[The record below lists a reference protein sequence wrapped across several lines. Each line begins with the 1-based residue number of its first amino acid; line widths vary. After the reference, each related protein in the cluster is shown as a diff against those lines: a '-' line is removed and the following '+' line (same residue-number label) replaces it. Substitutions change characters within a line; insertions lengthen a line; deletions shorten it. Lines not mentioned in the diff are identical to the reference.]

1 MPVRDVVILSA
12 ARTPIGRYGG
22 SFKDLHPAELGAVA
36 ARAAIERAGLSA
48 GDIDEV
54 LIGHGRQAGS
64 GPNPARQVG
73 HRAGIPH
80 RAPAQTI
87 NKACASS
94 LQAIV
99 SGAQAIMLG
108 ESAIVLA
115 GGIESMSR
123 MPYLIDAI
131 DARWGHRMGNFTL
144 VDAMYRDGFQCPI
157 SNLIM
162 GETAEIL
169 GRQHRITREQSDAFA
184 LESQRKAK
192 AAMDAGHFARE
203 IAPVTVPGSAG
214 SDPRRIQRGSD
225 PGSRGS
231 DPDHIVIDRDE
242 HPRGDTTMESLRKL
256 PPVFGDV
263 EGQPGIVTAGT
274 SSGITDGGA
283 ALVLASADA
292 ARARGVKPRA
302 KILGWASA
310 GVDPRIMGIGP
321 VPAIQKLTDRTG
333 LRLDDFDLVELNEAF
348 AAQVLA
354 VLNEAPIQ
362 ADRLNVNG
370 GAIALGHPIGATG
383 ARIVVTLLHEL
394 ERRGGKRGLAT
405 LCVSGGMGMALAIER
420 I

>member
-36 ARAAIERAGLSA
+36 ARAAIERAGITA
-48 GDIDEV
+48 AEVDEV
-54 LIGHGRQAGS
+54 VIGHGRQAGS
-64 GPNPARQVG
+64 GPNPGRQVG
-73 HRAGIPH
+73 HRAGVPH

-99 SGAQAIMLG
+99 SGAQSIMLG
-108 ESAIVLA
+108 ESDVVLA

-131 DARWGHRMGNFTL
+131 DARWGHRMGHFTL

-169 GRQHRITREQSDAFA
+169 GRRHGISRGQSDAFA
-184 LESQRKAK
+184 LGSQRKAK
-192 AAMDAGHFARE
+192 AATDAGYFARE
-203 IAPVTVPGSAG
+203 IAPVTLPGA
-214 SDPRRIQRGSD
+214 DPRSPRT
-225 PGSRGS
+225 GS
-231 DPDHIVIDRDE
+231 DPDRVAIDRDE
-242 HPRGDTTMESLRKL
+242 HPRGDTTLETLGRL
-256 PPVFGDV
+256 PPVFGDAD
-263 EGQPGIVTAGT
+263 GQPGIITAGT

-283 ALVLASADA
+283 ALVLASADT
-292 ARARGVKPRA
+292 ARARGLKPRA

-310 GVDPRIMGIGP
+310 GVDPRVMGIGP
-321 VPAIQKLTDRTG
+321 VPAIQKLRERIG
-333 LRLDDFDLVELNEAF
+333 LGIDDFDLVELNEAF
-348 AAQVLA
+348 AVQVLA
-354 VLNEAPIQ
+354 VLHEAPIA

-394 ERRGGKRGLAT
+394 ERRGATRGLAT
-405 LCVSGGMGMALAIER
+405 LCVSGGMGMALAIET
-420 I
+420 IG

>member
-1 MPVRDVVILSA
+1 MPARDVFILSA

-36 ARAAIERAGLSA
+36 ARAAISGAGIAAS
-48 GDIDEV
+48 DVDEV
-54 LIGHGRQAGS
+54 VVGHGRQAGS
-64 GPNPARQVG
+64 GPNPGRQVG
-73 HRAGIPH
+73 HRAGVPH

-99 SGAQAIMLG
+99 AGAQSIMLG
-108 ESAIVLA
+108 ESDVVLA

-144 VDAMYRDGFQCPI
+144 VDAMYRDGFQCPL

-169 GRQHRITREQSDAFA
+169 GRQHGITREQSDGFA

-192 AAMDAGHFARE
+192 AAIDGGHFSRE
-203 IAPVTVPGSAG
+203 IAPVTMEVKGKAL
-214 SDPRRIQRGSD
+214 
-225 PGSRGS
+225 
-231 DPDHIVIDRDE
+231 VVDRDE
-242 HPRGDTTMESLRKL
+242 HPRETTLATLRTL

-263 EGQPGIVTAGT
+263 EGQPGIITAGT

-292 ARARGVKPRA
+292 AKARGLRPRA

-321 VPAIQKLTDRTG
+321 VPAIEKLRARIG
-333 LRLDDFDLVELNEAF
+333 LAVDDFDLVELNEAF
-348 AAQVLA
+348 AVQVLA
-354 VLNEAPIQ
+354 VLDEAPVA

-370 GAIALGHPIGATG
+370 GAIALGHPIGCTG
-383 ARIVVTLLHEL
+383 ARLVVTLLHEL
-394 ERRGGKRGLAT
+394 ERRGAQRGLAT

-420 I
+420 L

>member
-1 MPVRDVVILSA
+1 MPVRDVVLLSA

-22 SFKDLHPAELGAVA
+22 SFKDLHPAELGAIA
-36 ARAAIERAGLSA
+36 ARAAIERAGLLAS
-48 GDIDEV
+48 DVDEV
-54 LIGHGRQAGS
+54 VIGHGRQAGS
-64 GPNPARQVG
+64 GPNPGRQVG
-73 HRAGIPH
+73 RRAGIPD

-99 SGAQAIMLG
+99 AGAQSIMLG
-108 ESAIVLA
+108 ESEVVLA

-123 MPYLIDAI
+123 MPYLIDSI

-144 VDAMYRDGFQCPI
+144 VDAMYRDGFQCPL

-169 GRQHRITREQSDAFA
+169 GRQHGITREQSDAFA

-192 AAMDAGHFARE
+192 AAIEAGHFTRE
-203 IAPVTVPGSAG
+203 IAPVAVQG
-214 SDPRRIQRGSD
+214 RGSEET
-225 PGSRGS
+225 
-231 DPDHIVIDRDE
+231 IIDRDE
-242 HPRGDTTMESLRKL
+242 HPRDTTLDSLGRL

-263 EGQPGIVTAGT
+263 DGLPGIITAGT

-283 ALVLASADA
+283 AVVLASADA
-292 ARARGVKPRA
+292 ARGRGLQPRA

-321 VPAIQKLTDRTG
+321 VPAIQKLRERTG
-333 LRLDDFDLVELNEAF
+333 LALDDFDLVELNEAF

-354 VLNEAPIQ
+354 VLDEAPIA

-370 GAIALGHPIGATG
+370 GAIALGHPIGCTG
-383 ARIVVTLLHEL
+383 ARLIVTLLHEL
-394 ERRGGKRGLAT
+394 ERRNARRGLAT
-405 LCVSGGMGMALAIER
+405 LCVSGGMGMALAIET
-420 I
+420 IG

>member
-1 MPVRDVVILSA
+1 MPVRDVVLLSA

-22 SFKDLHPAELGAVA
+22 SFKDLHPAELGAIA
-36 ARAAIERAGLSA
+36 ARAAIERAGLLAS
-48 GDIDEV
+48 DVDEV
-54 LIGHGRQAGS
+54 VIGHGRQAGS
-64 GPNPARQVG
+64 GPNPGRQVG
-73 HRAGIPH
+73 RRAGIPD

-99 SGAQAIMLG
+99 AGAQSIMLG
-108 ESAIVLA
+108 ESEVVLA

-123 MPYLIDAI
+123 MPYLIDSI

-144 VDAMYRDGFQCPI
+144 VDAMYRDGFQCPL

-169 GRQHRITREQSDAFA
+169 GRQHGITREQSDAFA

-192 AAMDAGHFARE
+192 AAIEAGHFTRE
-203 IAPVTVPGSAG
+203 IAPVAVQG
-214 SDPRRIQRGSD
+214 RGSEET
-225 PGSRGS
+225 
-231 DPDHIVIDRDE
+231 IIDRDE
-242 HPRGDTTMESLRKL
+242 HPRDTTLDSLRRL

-263 EGQPGIVTAGT
+263 DGLPGIITAGT

-283 ALVLASADA
+283 AVVLASADA
-292 ARARGVKPRA
+292 ARGRGLQPRA

-321 VPAIQKLTDRTG
+321 VPAIQKLRERTG
-333 LRLDDFDLVELNEAF
+333 LALDDFDLVELNEAF

-354 VLNEAPIQ
+354 VLDEAPIA

-370 GAIALGHPIGATG
+370 GAIALGHPIGCTG
-383 ARIVVTLLHEL
+383 ARLIVTLLHEL
-394 ERRGGKRGLAT
+394 ERRNARRGLAT
-405 LCVSGGMGMALAIER
+405 LCVSGGMGMALAIET
-420 I
+420 IG

>member
-22 SFKDLHPAELGAVA
+22 SFKDVHPAELGAIA
-36 ARAAIERAGLSA
+36 ARAAIDRAGITAS
-48 GDIDEV
+48 DVDEV
-54 LIGHGRQAGS
+54 VIGHGRQAGS
-64 GPNPARQVG
+64 GPNPGRQVG
-73 HRAGIPH
+73 RRAGIPD

-94 LQAIV
+94 LQAMV
-99 SGAQAIMLG
+99 SGAQSIMLG
-108 ESAIVLA
+108 ESEFVLA

-123 MPYLIDAI
+123 MPYLIDSI

-144 VDAMYRDGFQCPI
+144 VDAMYRDGFQCPL

-169 GRQHRITREQSDAFA
+169 GRQHGITREQSDVFA

-192 AAMDAGHFARE
+192 SAIETGRFGRE
-203 IAPVTVPGSAG
+203 IAPVTIEVKGKPA
-214 SDPRRIQRGSD
+214 
-225 PGSRGS
+225 
-231 DPDHIVIDRDE
+231 VIDRDE
-242 HPRGDTTMESLRKL
+242 HPRDTTLESLRRL

-263 EGQPGIVTAGT
+263 EGLPGMITAGT

-292 ARARGVKPRA
+292 ARARGLQPRA
-302 KILGWASA
+302 KVLGWASA

-321 VPAIQKLTDRTG
+321 VPAIQKLRERTG
-333 LRLDDFDLVELNEAF
+333 LALEDFDLVELNEAF
-348 AAQVLA
+348 AVQVLA
-354 VLNEAPIQ
+354 VLDEVPIA

-370 GAIALGHPIGATG
+370 GAIALGHPIGCTG
-383 ARIVVTLLHEL
+383 ARLIVTLLHEL
-394 ERRGGKRGLAT
+394 ERRGAKRGLAT
-405 LCVSGGMGMALAIER
+405 LCVSGGMGMALAIET
-420 I
+420 IG